1 MKKIC
6 CICGKAFNGDG
17 NNPEPVMPLKTEN
30 GENRCCNDCN
40 YYVVYPV
47 RTTISKA
54 IDAER
59 KGNHYFDMPPRPV
72 YCLTRDREGES
83 R

>member
-17 NNPEPVMPLKTEN
+17 NNPEPVMPLETEN
-30 GENRCCNDCN
+30 GENRCCNDCDW
-40 YYVVYPV
+40 YVVLPA
-47 RTTISKA
+47 RITINNA
-54 IDAER
+54 IRAAEH
-59 KGNHYFDMPPRPV
+59 GQHYFKMPPLP
-72 YCLTRDREGES
+72 TIPEDFFTES